1 MIERIRTIDTH
12 QFDMAQTGAV
22 YWIPSPRPCLI
33 ESGTALA
40 APIIEE
46 ALSGTT
52 PEIIFLT
59 HIHLDH
65 AGGAGHL
72 ARTFPT
78 CKIVAHERGFAH
90 LHDPALLIEGVRSAS
105 PDLFERYGEPM
116 PIPEEQ
122 LIAVRG
128 GEVFDLG
135 EGARIEVVASPGH
148 APHHVCYFEH
158 ASQTLF
164 TGDAVG
170 NWNTPVDVPLTVPPR
185 FDLSQALDTLNA
197 LRRLHPARL
206 AFTHFG
212 MADDA
217 LAILERYERQLG
229 SWFERIRK
237 LLQDSSPDKVI
248 GHVLG
253 QPPYDRL
260 SAIEKQMIAMCVRG
274 AIASLQP
281 R

>member
-1 MIERIRTIDTH
+1 MIARIQTIDTH
-12 QFDMAQTGAV
+12 QFGMAQTGAV
-22 YWIPSPRPCLI
+22 YVIPAPRPCLI
-33 ESGTALA
+33 ESGTAVA
-40 APIIEE
+40 APIIKE

-72 ARTFPT
+72 ARTFPA
-78 CKIVAHERGFAH
+78 CKIVVHERGLAH
-90 LHDPALLIEGVRSAS
+90 LHDPARLIGGVRSAS

-116 PIPEEQ
+116 PIPEEN

-135 EGARIEVVASPGH
+135 EGARIEVIASPGH

-158 ASQTLF
+158 TSQTLF

-170 NWNTPVDVPLTVPPR
+170 NWNTSVDVPLTVPPR

-197 LRRLHPARL
+197 LRRLRPTRL

-212 MADDA
+212 MANEA
-217 LAILERYERQLG
+217 LAILEGYERQLG
-229 SWFERIRK
+229 SWFEHIRR
-237 LLQDSSPDKVI
+237 LLQDSSPNAVI
-248 GHVLG
+248 EHVLG
-253 QPPYDRL
+253 QSPYERL
-260 SAIEKQMIAMCVRG
+260 SEIEKQMIAMCVRG